1 MPVVETTIATVHQA
15 FLSGELTCTELVEA
29 YLQVDSCSRCSQM

>member
-29 YLQVDSCSRCSQM
+29 YLQVDSCSRCSQL